1 MTTFFEEP
9 LGINLAEVVKLII
22 PILIT
27 FLVCKIA
34 INVILKVL
42 KKVLDKSKADKGIAS
57 FALGLTKVILYF
69 MVILIIADMLSI
81 PISSLL
87 ATFSIVGV
95 AASLAIQD
103 ALGNLASGAMILA
116 TKPFKVGDYIDC
128 VVTSGT
134 VKQITFSHTVFSTPD
149 NKIIRV
155 PNSQIL
161 SSVITNF
168 SETDKRRVDFVFKT
182 SNRKDEE
189 KVKLLIKTVVDSD
202 ERVLKD
208 PAVFLRATKF
218 DDTGVEYTLRVWVKS
233 SEYWDVYFDILEDV
247 NHLLDKNGI
256 VIPSNRLE
264 VKVVEKR

>member
-1 MTTFFEEP
+1 MTTFFEET
-9 LGINLAEVVKLII
+9 LGINLVEVVKLII

-42 KKVLDKSKADKGIAS
+42 KKLLDKSKADKGIAS

-128 VVTSGT
+128 VVTNGT

-202 ERVLKD
+202 ERILKD

-233 SEYWDVYFDILEDV
+233 SEYWNVYFDILEDV

-264 VKVVEKR
+264 VKVVEKN

>member
-1 MTTFFEEP
+1 M
-9 LGINLAEVVKLII
+9 
-22 PILIT
+22 
-27 FLVCKIA
+27 
-34 INVILKVL
+34 
-42 KKVLDKSKADKGIAS
+42 
-57 FALGLTKVILYF
+57 ILYF
-69 MVILIIADMLSI
+69 VVVLIIADMLSI

-168 SETDKRRVDFVFKT
+168 SETTTRRVDWVFKI

-189 KVKLLIKTVVDSD
+189 KVKLLVKAIVDSD
-202 ERVLKD
+202 ERILKD
-208 PAVFLRATKF
+208 PEVFLRATKY
-218 DDTGVEYTLRVWVKS
+218 DEMGVEYTLRVWVNS
-233 SEYWDVYFDILEDV
+233 ADYWNVYFDILEDV
-247 NHLLDKNGI
+247 NHLLDEHGI
-256 VIPSNRLE
+256 AIPSNKLDVRI
-264 VKVVEKR
+264 VEKI

>member
-1 MTTFFEEP
+1 MVQFFKES
-9 LGINLAEVVKLII
+9 LGIDIIEVAKMII
-22 PILIT
+22 PILIV
-27 FLVCKIA
+27 FLVCKII
-34 INVILKVL
+34 INIVLKIL
-42 KKVLDKSKADKGIAS
+42 KKVLDKSKLDKGIAS

-69 MVILIIADMLSI
+69 VVVLIIADMLSV

-182 SNRKDEE
+182 ANRKDEE
-189 KVKLLIKTVVDSD
+189 KVKLLIRTVVDSD
-202 ERVLKD
+202 DRILKD
-208 PAVFLRATKF
+208 PEVFLRATKY
-218 DDTGVEYTLRVWVKS
+218 DDMGVEYTLRVWVNS
-233 SEYWDVYFDILEDV
+233 ADYWNVYFDILEDV
-247 NHLLDKNGI
+247 NHLFDKNGI
-256 VIPSNRLE
+256 VIPSNRLD
-264 VKVVEKR
+264 VRVVEKR